1 MSIEI
6 VVADPT
12 VLWYI
17 FNYNRKGGGI
27 LADRYNIYGFKGKFP
42 VIPESCTIY
51 ENVTICGDVHLG
63 ENCVIL
69 PGSVL
74 RAEHNPI
81 FIGDCTNIQDLCSIH
96 VELGE
101 KGAVE
106 IGSGVTVGHG
116 AVIHGC
122 RIGNRCII
130 GMGAVI
136 QDEAVIEDEC
146 LIGAGSVVT
155 PASVIPKGHLAVG
168 VPAKVKR
175 PLNDREIAEIGISVN
190 EYQEYAAE
198 YRKNNIK

>member
-74 RAEHNPI
+74 RADHNP
-81 FIGDCTNIQDLCSIH
+81 IH

-175 PLNDREIAEIGISVN
+175 PLNEREIAEIGISVN